1 MRSARKPII
10 RRESESLEHLRRLA
24 RRPLVK
30 MPVHPS
36 KQNHTADDWQK
47 QMTQMVH
54 PVPALCLEKTSQ
66 TSVKGA
72 RLASSVVMTPT
83 ALILDHS
90 IRRITI
96 RIITLVLKQLVV
108 GKRRML
114 RLQAAR
120 MEDRSNCPIIN
131 SHFLKVAKAIRK

>member
-1 MRSARKPII
+1 
-10 RRESESLEHLRRLA
+10 
-24 RRPLVK
+24 
-30 MPVHPS
+30 
-36 KQNHTADDWQK
+36 
-47 QMTQMVH
+47 
-54 PVPALCLEKTSQ
+54 
-66 TSVKGA
+66 
-72 RLASSVVMTPT
+72 MTPT